1 MSIFTEK
8 MKMLTAV
15 VMETDRDAVVK
26 ALLAK
31 GVMEFVR
38 MDFLPA
44 DKMARLSGHSSSVP
58 RAVLT
63 DMRVRIETLMREA
76 GIALP
81 DLESVDIGDLPPLD
95 MESNRRLLDR
105 VSGSLQSVRNSQK
118 ELNTEINEISE
129 LLRYQREGKMEYL
142 DLRVGRIT
150 HSTASELLSRLSQ
163 IGGIFLF
170 SSEPYIS
177 LTLKRD
183 SQRVS
188 DVMDKFGWTESTDSE
203 EQKAALDEAVG
214 KARADI
220 EEK

>member
-63 DMRVRIETLMREA
+63 DI
-76 GIALP
+76 
-81 DLESVDIGDLPPLD
+81 
-95 MESNRRLLDR
+95 
-105 VSGSLQSVRNSQK
+105 
-118 ELNTEINEISE
+118 
-129 LLRYQREGKMEYL
+129 
-142 DLRVGRIT
+142 
-150 HSTASELLSRLSQ
+150 LSPW
-163 IGGIFLF
+163 I
-170 SSEPYIS
+170 
-177 LTLKRD
+177 
-183 SQRVS
+183 
-188 DVMDKFGWTESTDSE
+188 
-203 EQKAALDEAVG
+203 
-214 KARADI
+214 
-220 EEK
+220 